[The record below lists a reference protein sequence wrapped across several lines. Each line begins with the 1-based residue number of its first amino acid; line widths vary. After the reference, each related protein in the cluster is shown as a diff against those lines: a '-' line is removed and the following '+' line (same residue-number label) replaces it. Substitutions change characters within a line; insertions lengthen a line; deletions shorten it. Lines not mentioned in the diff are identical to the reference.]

1 MLNWFIVIFRFTI
14 SFSCCSVAQLR
25 LTLCDPMDCST
36 PGLPVPRH
44 LPEFA
49 QVRIHC
55 ISDAIQPSHPLTP
68 SSPSALSFSQH
79 RELFQWAVYIT
90 WPKSW
95 SFSFSISSSSEYSGL
110 ISLKIDWFDLL
121 ALQGTFRSPLQHHSL
136 KASVLWNSAFFT
148 GPTLTTVYDHWED
161 YISWLYPSTTL
172 YIHSVNFWELDIE
185 TPTKILNLS
194 T

>member
-14 SFSCCSVAQLR
+14 SFSCRSVAQLL
-25 LTLCDPMDCST
+25 LTLCDPMDRST
-36 PGLPVPRH
+36 PGLPIPRH

-49 QVRIHC
+49 QVHIHC
-55 ISDAIQPSHPLTP
+55 IGDAIQPSHPLTP
-68 SSPSALSFSQH
+68 SSPSALNFSQH
-79 RELFQWAVYIT
+79 QELFQWAVYIT

-110 ISLKIDWFDLL
+110 ISLEIDWFDLL
-121 ALQGTFRSPLQHHSL
+121 ALQGTFGSLLQHLSL

-148 GPTLTTVYDHWED
+148 GSTLTTVYDHWED
-161 YISWLYPSTTL
+161 YISWLYPSTTM
-172 YIHSVNFWELDIE
+172 YIHFVNFWEFDIE
-185 TPTKILNLS
+185 SPTKNLNLS

>member
-55 ISDAIQPSHPLTP
+55 ISDAIQPSHPLMP

-95 SFSFSISSSSEYSGL
+95 SFSFSISPSNQCSGL

-121 ALQGTFRSPLQHHSL
+121 AVQRTFRSSKALFCWLSAVFTVQFSQSYGTTGKTIVLIITDLCWQSNVSDFQH
-136 KASVLWNSAFFT
+136 
-148 GPTLTTVYDHWED
+148 TV
-161 YISWLYPSTTL
+161 
-172 YIHSVNFWELDIE
+172 
-185 TPTKILNLS
+185 
-194 T
+194 

>member
-136 KASVLWNSAFFT
+136 KGISSLEFCLLYRSNSHDRVWSL
-148 GPTLTTVYDHWED
+148 GR
-161 YISWLYPSTTL
+161 L
-172 YIHSVNFWELDIE
+172 YILTISFYYSVYSFC
-185 TPTKILNLS
+185 
-194 T
+194 